1 MSGTPAL
8 ALLGFVLVLFAIP
21 LALSIWPLAIG
32 IILLVWAGRRAHLSL
47 ADVVDGQSAPGPA
60 AAMAASTPS
69 A

>member
-1 MSGTPAL
+1 MNRTPAVF
-8 ALLGFVLVLFAIP
+8 LLGLLLVLVAMP

-32 IILLVWAGRRAHLSL
+32 IILLVWAARRAHLSL
-47 ADVVDGQSAPGPA
+47 AVTDGQPAPGPA